1 MRIYYLYRN
10 NPDENNKLIRNEIM
24 TKIEELL
31 RQVGADFNLENKSVK
46 ATVSTNGDN
55 IINIRIEVLKDN
67 SAKIQ
72 TEKFE
77 EYLNTLPDDLF
88 MATLEVLG
96 EDEVKRIDNCLHS
109 DDLEAVRSAIIKSKQ
124 ALSKVIEAKLNE
136 LKQILP
142 SCR

>member
-1 MRIYYLYRN
+1 MS
-10 NPDENNKLIRNEIM
+10 
-24 TKIEELL
+24 KIDELL
-31 RQVGADFNLENKSVK
+31 KKVGADFNLENKKVK
-46 ATVSTNGDN
+46 AIVSSNGEN

-77 EYLNTLPDDLF
+77 EYVNTLPDDLF

-96 EDEVKRIDNCLHS
+96 EDEVKRIDNCIHS
-109 DDLEAVRSAIIKSKQ
+109 EDLESVRSGIIKFKQ
-124 ALSKVIEAKLNE
+124 ALSKVIEAKLKE
-136 LKQILP
+136 LQSILP

>member
-1 MRIYYLYRN
+1 MS
-10 NPDENNKLIRNEIM
+10 
-24 TKIEELL
+24 KIDELL
-31 RQVGADFNLENKSVK
+31 KKVGADFNLENKKVK
-46 ATVSTNGDN
+46 AIVTSNGEN

-77 EYLNTLPDDLF
+77 EYVNTLPDDLF

-96 EDEVKRIDNCLHS
+96 EDEVKRIDNCIHS
-109 DDLEAVRSAIIKSKQ
+109 EDLESVRSGIIKFKQ

-136 LKQILP
+136 LKSILP
-142 SCR
+142 SCK